1 MTDENSKNYL
11 TWIKLGT
18 RQFFLTLITNL
29 NVKFRNS
36 KYRTKMKNELNSD
49 LIRYSRFFEV
59 PQYKSQ
65 YFKIPN
71 GEFKYGGPKCE
82 NKVDLDE
89 TWNLKI

>member
-1 MTDENSKNYL
+1 
-11 TWIKLGT
+11 
-18 RQFFLTLITNL
+18 
-29 NVKFRNS
+29 
-36 KYRTKMKNELNSD
+36 MKNELNSD